1 MPFEEDLL
9 GFLGGAQGLVLVGIG
24 NTARKDDA
32 AGVRVIT
39 RLKGKAPQG
48 VHLLDVG
55 TTPEN
60 YSSKMKQLT
69 PTRIMFFDAVE
80 MGKDAG
86 TYCFI
91 DEETLVSQSVST
103 HKQPLSM
110 LMEVLKRGLP
120 EARVRLVGIQ
130 PKTTE
135 FGFGM
140 SSPVN
145 RAVDALIGKLLE
157 AMRGSKR

>member
-1 MPFEEDLL
+1 M
-9 GFLGGAQGLVLVGIG
+9 GIG

-32 AGVRVIT
+32 AGVRVVT
-39 RLKGKAPQG
+39 RLRGKVPGG

-60 YSSKMKQLT
+60 YSSKMKQLA
-69 PTRIMFFDAVE
+69 PSRIVFLDAVE
-80 MGKDAG
+80 MGEAPG
-86 TYCFI
+86 TYSFI

-110 LMEVLKRGLP
+110 LMSVLKEGLP
-120 EARVRLVGIQ
+120 EAKVRLVGIQ

-140 SSPVN
+140 SAPVD
-145 RAVDALIGKLLE
+145 RAVNALVGDFVEALGGK
-157 AMRGSKR
+157 RR

>member
-9 GFLGGAQGLVLVGIG
+9 GFLSGSRGVVLVGIG

-39 RLKGKAPQG
+39 RLRGRVPKN
-48 VHLLDVG
+48 VYLLDVG

-60 YSSKMKQLT
+60 YSSKMKQLA
-69 PTRIMFFDAVE
+69 PSLIIFFDAVD
-80 MGKDAG
+80 MGEDPGA
-86 TYCFI
+86 YCFI
-91 DEETLVSQSVST
+91 DEETLVTQSMST

-110 LMEVLKRGLP
+110 LMSVLREGLP
-120 EARVRLVGIQ
+120 ETEVKLVGIQ
-130 PKTTE
+130 PKSTE

-140 SSPVN
+140 SAYVN
-145 RAVDALIGKLLE
+145 RAVNALVGNVTNALKGMGL
-157 AMRGSKR
+157 

>member
-1 MPFEEDLL
+1 
-9 GFLGGAQGLVLVGIG
+9 VGIG

-39 RLKGKAPQG
+39 RLRGKVPEG

-60 YSSKMKQLT
+60 YSSKMKQLA

-80 MGKDAG
+80 MDQDAG

-110 LMEVLKRGLP
+110 LMVVLKHGLP
-120 EARVRLVGIQ
+120 EAGVRLVGIQ

-140 SSPVN
+140 SAPVN
-145 RAVDALIGKLLE
+145 RAVDALVGELLK
-157 AMRGSKR
+157 ALGSGRR